1 MPNGSP
7 VQSTGCVIQINR
19 FVMRHF
25 MLSNKKEGKGENPRW
40 PRVEYAVEPRKSQTK
55 L

>member
-7 VQSTGCVIQINR
+7 VQSAGCVIQINR

-25 MLSNKKEGKGENPRW
+25 MLSNKKSNVKGKMGKAK
-40 PRVEYAVEPRKSQTK
+40 VAKG
-55 L
+55 